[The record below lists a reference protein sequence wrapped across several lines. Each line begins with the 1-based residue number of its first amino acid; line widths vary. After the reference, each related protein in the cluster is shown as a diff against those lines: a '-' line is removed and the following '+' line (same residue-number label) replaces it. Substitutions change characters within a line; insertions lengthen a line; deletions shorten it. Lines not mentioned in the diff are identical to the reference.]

1 MLTATL
7 PSSRFNRFLRHC
19 SLLIIALF
27 STYGS
32 VQAAEVPY
40 LYQAEILVPD
50 QLAKTRQLAIKKGL
64 GTVLIRVT
72 GDTDIL
78 NKPGVEPL
86 TRQPDKYIT
95 QYRYRPVSAPV
106 DEKGRASSPPPVT
119 AARVLVVDFQQQAIE
134 NQLAKNNIAIWP
146 ASRPRILI
154 WLTQENQ
161 GSREWVRFK
170 TDIAAQ
176 HQLDIALR
184 NRGLPSEVPLLD
196 LEDESN
202 LPLGVAGGLISDV
215 IQSASMRYQP
225 DAILAGRS
233 YIDPNG
239 EQQGN
244 WLLIDGERHLRF
256 YTSSPAGQNPFE
268 PIVNQVADYFA
279 AQYTRDATNP
289 DQHTTG
295 VDIRVLPLI
304 NISHYASLTHYLEGL
319 SAVKAVYPTLIS
331 KEYTIFH
338 INTDLNQEQFH
349 NLIKLDKKLHPST
362 TGEVYKPAQ
371 PILFQWAP

>member
-146 ASRPRILI
+146 ASRPR
-154 WLTQENQ
+154 
-161 GSREWVRFK
+161 
-170 TDIAAQ
+170 
-176 HQLDIALR
+176 
-184 NRGLPSEVPLLD
+184 
-196 LEDESN
+196 
-202 LPLGVAGGLISDV
+202 
-215 IQSASMRYQP
+215 
-225 DAILAGRS
+225 
-233 YIDPNG
+233 
-239 EQQGN
+239 
-244 WLLIDGERHLRF
+244 
-256 YTSSPAGQNPFE
+256 
-268 PIVNQVADYFA
+268 
-279 AQYTRDATNP
+279 
-289 DQHTTG
+289 
-295 VDIRVLPLI
+295 
-304 NISHYASLTHYLEGL
+304 
-319 SAVKAVYPTLIS
+319 
-331 KEYTIFH
+331 
-338 INTDLNQEQFH
+338 
-349 NLIKLDKKLHPST
+349 
-362 TGEVYKPAQ
+362 
-371 PILFQWAP
+371 